1 MSDFWSDPSSTSIL
15 HVRTAKA
22 LASLRG
28 SLVAYVIST
37 IISWAGSF
45 RNQSFFQL
53 YINWS
58 TKWVLVCLTYQ
69 YLLVWRAH
77 LKSWDWRP
85 AIPGITKGR
94 MSMLIL
100 IYVTIPLVTGHFVPR
115 SFRTQV
121 ISYHFGH
128 FIPTFIFNLV
138 ISYPVWSICSHFV
151 PSLVISYLFLLF
163 PEKPF
168 WSFRTYFLL
177 FRTQVISYPK
187 SFRTHFSHFVPRSFR
202 THFQTRYELTW
213 VRHEFVVKWPFFCVS
228 LYGSLCARWKGRT
241 TFW

>member
-1 MSDFWSDPSSTSIL
+1 MHCSALSDSCLNEYPVGLDVWFLVRPFVYFHTSC
-15 HVRTAKA
+15 AKGKA

-58 TKWVLVCLTYQ
+58 TKWVLVCLIYQ

-100 IYVTIPLVTGHFVPR
+100 IYVSIPLATGHFVPKSFR
-115 SFRTQV
+115 TILVISYPLLFSIWSFRTQ
-121 ISYHFGH
+121 FGH
-128 FIPTFIFNLV
+128 FVP
-138 ISYPVWSICSHFV
+138 ISYPVWS
-151 PSLVISYLFLLF
+151 
-163 PEKPF
+163 
-168 WSFRTYFLL
+168 FRTYFYY
-177 FRTQVISYPK
+177 F
-187 SFRTHFSHFVPRSFR
+187 
-202 THFQTRYELTW
+202 
-213 VRHEFVVKWPFFCVS
+213 
-228 LYGSLCARWKGRT
+228 
-241 TFW
+241 